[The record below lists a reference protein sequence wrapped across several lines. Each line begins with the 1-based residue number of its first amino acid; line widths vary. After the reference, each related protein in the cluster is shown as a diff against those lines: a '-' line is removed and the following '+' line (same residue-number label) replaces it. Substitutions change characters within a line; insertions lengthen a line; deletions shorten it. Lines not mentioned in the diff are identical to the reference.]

1 MATPIDIT
9 FKGLTGLL
17 GTVNIDPDLTIGAL
31 IEAIATEEGLQT
43 DYYSISREDDPSIND
58 TGYDDSTITI
68 GGTLPTGAGITE
80 NTRIICTPKQQGTKE
95 RRQIQKL
102 DIAQRKRTGGL
113 AGDSTQGDYYRLLN
127 TYDRDRLPTKYT
139 GNDVTDNAN
148 VGGLQQGR
156 PWT

>member
-1 MATPIDIT
+1 MANIT
-9 FKGLTGLL
+9 IEFKGLTAIL
-17 GTVNIDPDLTIGAL
+17 GEVTVDDTLTLGAL

-43 DYYSISREDDPSIND
+43 DYYAISVENNPAVND
-58 TGYDDSTITI
+58 TIYDDSTVTI
-68 GGTLPTGAGITE
+68 GGTLPTGAGITA
-80 NTRIICTPKQQGTKE
+80 NTRIICTPRQDGTKE

-113 AGDSTQGDYYRLLN
+113 AGDSTQGDYYRPLN
-127 TYDRDRLPTKYT
+127 TYDRDKLPTKYT

-156 PWT
+156 PWN

>member
-1 MATPIDIT
+1 MANIT
-9 FKGLTGLL
+9 VEFKGLTAIL
-17 GTVNIDPDLTIGAL
+17 GQVTVDDTLTLGAL
-31 IEAIATEEGLQT
+31 IEAIATEEGLPT
-43 DYYSISREDDPSIND
+43 DYYAISVEDNPSIND
-58 TGYDDSTITI
+58 TNYDDSTVTI
-68 GGTLPTGAGITE
+68 GGSLPTGAGITAD
-80 NTRIICTPKQQGTKE
+80 TRIICTPRQQGTKE

-102 DIAQRKRTGGL
+102 EIAQRKRTGGL
-113 AGDSTQGDYYRLLN
+113 AGDSTQGDYYRQLN

>member
-1 MATPIDIT
+1 MANIT
-9 FKGLTGLL
+9 VEFKGLTAIL
-17 GTVNIDPDLTIGAL
+17 GEVTVDDTLTLGAL
-31 IEAIATEEGLQT
+31 IEAIATEEGLPT
-43 DYYSISREDDPSIND
+43 DYYAVSVEGNPSVND
-58 TGYDDSTITI
+58 TVYDDSTVTI
-68 GGTLPTGAGITE
+68 GGTHPTGAGITAD
-80 NTRIICTPKQQGTKE
+80 TRIICTPRQQGTKE

-102 DIAQRKRTGGL
+102 EIAQKKRTGGL
-113 AGDSTQGDYYRLLN
+113 AGDSTQGDYYRQLN

>member
-17 GTVNIDPDLTIGAL
+17 GTVNIDPDLTIGQL
-31 IEAIATEEGLQT
+31 IIDIATEEGLQT
-43 DYYSISREDDPSIND
+43 DYYSLSLETDPSVND
-58 TGYDDSTITI
+58 TVLDDSSETITD
-68 GGTLPTGAGITE
+68 AGITE
-80 NTRIICTPKQQGTKE
+80 DTRIICTPRQDGTKE

-113 AGDSTQGDYYRLLN
+113 AGDSTQGDYYRPLN
-127 TYDRDRLPTKYT
+127 TYDRDLLPSKYV
-139 GNDVTDNAN
+139 GNESVDNLN
-148 VGGLQQGR
+148 PGGLQPGR

>member
-1 MATPIDIT
+1 MANIT
-9 FKGLTGLL
+9 IEFKGLTAIL
-17 GTVNIDPDLTIGAL
+17 GEVTVDDTLTLGAL

-43 DYYSISREDDPSIND
+43 DYYAISVENNPAVND
-58 TGYDDSTITI
+58 TIYDDSTVTI
-68 GGTLPTGAGITE
+68 GGTLPTGAGITA
-80 NTRIICTPKQQGTKE
+80 NTRIICTPRQDGTKE

-113 AGDSTQGDYYRLLN
+113 AGDSTQGDYYRPRN

-148 VGGLQQGR
+148 LGGLQPGR